1 MEMKTFA
8 RPHRAEAEK
17 AAADWWD
24 RQTGLKHLSE
34 CAAPISADQGRFG
47 PNRWRVT
54 VVYVSTDLPDT
65 ELEGLEW
72 MLSEARGD

>member
-1 MEMKTFA
+1 MEIKTFA
-8 RPHRAEAEK
+8 GSNRAEAAK

-24 RQTGLKHLSE
+24 HQTGLKRLSE
-34 CAAPISADQGRFG
+34 FAAPISTQGRFG

-65 ELEGLEW
+65 ELEGFEW
-72 MLSEARGD
+72 CSARRGGD

>member
-8 RPHRAEAEK
+8 GSSRAEAEK
-17 AAADWWD
+17 AAADWWN
-24 RQTGLKHLSE
+24 RQSGLKRLSE
-34 CAAPISADQGRFG
+34 FAAPISTQGGFG

-54 VVYVSTDLPDT
+54 LVYVSTNLPDT

-72 MLSEARGD
+72 MLTERGGD